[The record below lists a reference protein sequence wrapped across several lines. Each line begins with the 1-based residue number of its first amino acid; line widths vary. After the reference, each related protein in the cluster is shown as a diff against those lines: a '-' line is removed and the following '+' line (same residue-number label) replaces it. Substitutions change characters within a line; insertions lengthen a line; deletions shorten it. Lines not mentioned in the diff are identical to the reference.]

1 MGNFFY
7 NTNDKAGRRETSIVL
22 RRREKDIK
30 TSVVGVHHGG
40 EVLRISLS
48 GPPIH
53 FPIEFVDQTGY
64 RQPLSFDKRR
74 EPAQFIF
81 L

>member
-1 MGNFFY
+1 M
-7 NTNDKAGRRETSIVL
+7 

-53 FPIEFVDQTGY
+53 FPIESVDQTGY
-64 RQPLSFDKRR
+64 RQPLSFDKRDGGKR
-74 EPAQFIF
+74 KGKTGCNVEMM
-81 L
+81 